1 MAGQRR
7 DDRGVGGDERGV
19 SEVIAVVL
27 MVAVTIVLAALVG
40 TVILDIVA
48 GVDRTPIAGAGVEF
62 DAQNDSIGVTYQ
74 AAHDEAA
81 TTLEVR
87 VYNGSG
93 DEVATEGLT
102 DVGDTVSI
110 SNGNITDSNRYRVVV
125 VADGAEKKAVVT
137 DVDGTL

>member
-1 MAGQRR
+1 
-7 DDRGVGGDERGV
+7 V

-48 GVDRTPIAGAGVEF
+48 GVDRTPVAGAGVEF
-62 DAQNDSIGVTYQ
+62 DAGNDSVGVTYQ
-74 AAHDEAA
+74 AAQDEAA
-81 TTLEVR
+81 TTLTAR
-87 VYNGSG
+87 VYDDTNT
-93 DEVATEGLT
+93 EVANATLT

-110 SNGNITDSNRYRVVV
+110 SNDDIDDGNRYRVVV

-137 DVDGTL
+137 DVDGEL